1 MEHYVNEKIVMQF
14 YLKQMEENKII
25 FLQGHD
31 SKKQQIRGL
40 IEEMIWEETMNRKI
54 RIACNLWK
62 NLFEASMS
70 YISPEKQGYDKLFQ
84 YFDAYVEFEELIFAS
99 DSFYRDHTLHCI
111 WVYFLGEYLRRK
123 EEFTDLFVDEQKDLN
138 LLEVIPNALSQ
149 LQMLKEEDAD
159 RLSDL
164 IEMEQS
170 ILKNDEAVRCVAALT
185 HDLGYPLK
193 KIEKINKSMKK
204 VLPFFAIHNFEDF
217 TFEYGNIQQEFV
229 SQFIDFISR
238 SVSINIDGNNS
249 KQWLQIVQKLFEI
262 NEFGNVVGVKDEAI
276 RQLSEE
282 EKAILLAGS
291 LDVNVSFASPV
302 ATRLSFY
309 NDFEEYKHGIM
320 SAFLLCKNL
329 RAFQQVDYMQ
339 DGSGIRFNGRYPA
352 DTVLSLQR
360 ILSSISNHTNDMFR
374 ITTIDPDTF
383 LTFVDE
389 LEEFSRISRASQN
402 REFVEEFCD
411 TALYMEDGWLHIDF
425 EFNNASLDN
434 LNPEISFKGRCKRF
448 LTLFDIKE
456 LSNNL
461 KICVTC
467 QGKLPTDQ
475 NTYQLK
481 IAHCY
486 ADISINGESVN
497 IPEYLKSD
505 QFFSREE
512 YEALA

>member
-1 MEHYVNEKIVMQF
+1 MEHYVNEKIVMEF
-14 YLKQMEENKII
+14 YLQQMVEDKII
-25 FLQGHD
+25 FLQGND

-40 IEEMIWEETMNRKI
+40 IEEMIREETMNRKI
-54 RIACNLWK
+54 NIACKLWK
-62 NLFEASMS
+62 SLFEASMS

-123 EEFTDLFVDEQKDLN
+123 EEFADLFVDEQKELN
-138 LLEVIPNALSQ
+138 LLEVIPTALSQ

-159 RLSDL
+159 RFSNL
-164 IEMEQS
+164 IEMVRD
-170 ILKNDEAVRCVAALT
+170 ITKNDEAVRCVAALT

-204 VLPFFAIHNFEDF
+204 VLPFFAIHDFDDF

-229 SQFIDFISR
+229 GQFIDFISR
-238 SVSINIDGNNS
+238 TLAINIDGGVS
-249 KQWLQIVQKLFEI
+249 KQWLAIVEKLFVV
-262 NEFGNVVGVKDEAI
+262 NKFGNVVGVEEEAI
-276 RQLSEE
+276 RHLSEE
-282 EKAILLAGS
+282 ERAILASS

-329 RAFQQVDYMQ
+329 RAFQQVDYRQ
-339 DGSGIRFNGRYPA
+339 EGSGIYLSGRYPA
-352 DTVLSLQR
+352 KTVLSLQR
-360 ILSSISNHTNDMFR
+360 ILASISNHTNDMFR
-374 ITTIDPDTF
+374 ITAIDPDTF

-467 QGKLPTDQ
+467 QGKLPTNQ

-481 IAHCY
+481 IAHRY
-486 ADISINGESVN
+486 ADITINGDSVN